1 MDDDF
6 ADENCCVIAMN
17 RTFVKENPVISK
29 KIVQAVQKAHSYMR
43 ENTEE
48 ATQMLM
54 DEGLNGGNYEMNVML
69 NNSLQF
75 GTNQEFAE
83 KSLRTVVEKYVRLG
97 LIQNMDNVDEIMS
110 IAWTPVL

>member
-1 MDDDF
+1 
-6 ADENCCVIAMN
+6 
-17 RTFVKENPVISK
+17 
-29 KIVQAVQKAHSYMR
+29 
-43 ENTEE
+43 
-48 ATQMLM
+48 
-54 DEGLNGGNYEMNVML
+54 MNVML